1 MNLKS
6 DLAAKL
12 RDVLENMSQEEF
24 DKEWSQ
30 ITALNLESP
39 SFSEAI
45 EYFALMQAE
54 REHIKKSIS
63 PVFFKILEESYKNF
77 TEWYNDSSI
86 TDKEKNAILKSML
99 LTATPSIVHPQYIR
113 LEMIEYWKERFSEY
127 PDVVRKLNEIR

>member
-1 MNLKS
+1 MNNS
-6 DLAAKL
+6 NYT
-12 RDVLENMSQEEF
+12 E
-24 DKEWSQ
+24 
-30 ITALNLESP
+30 
-39 SFSEAI
+39 
-45 EYFALMQAE
+45 AE
-54 REHIKKSIS
+54 REHIKKSIG
-63 PVFFKILEESYKNF
+63 PDFFKILEKSYKNF